1 MFALAIILHAIT
13 FALFVF
19 RVRDGFSGHF
29 WVAPQGKSVP
39 KFSDTPIKSTDVEA
53 EASKSAQPLTV
64 SKSASL
70 IPNSHSRII
79 RPLPRRVFY
88 NRELIGTERI
98 EQVQIEELIQTL
110 PSALSSSVTEGCDS
124 SPSGVTGGGV
134 VVESENSGESVQPT
148 ASAPMLVA
156 PNQAVAVDFVLSS
169 SVSTPSAPSSAPFS
183 SLTST
188 LSFVLSPTLS
198 TPILD
203 QLTPVQEPLLVA
215 GLEGAV
221 NNLELAQSD
230 FEFIP
235 IPAKQIPASDE
246 SVSAPVETASLI
258 LNEPT
263 PTPTPTPAPVE
274 PALETHK
281 ESISHVAIEYSDE
294 VPPPPGSETN
304 FVPVEDPAPNSAET
318 FSLLALP
325 TPAEQILAPAHPTS
339 TDLAIPVA

>member
-29 WVAPQGKSVP
+29 WIAPRGKSVP
-39 KFSDTPIKSTDVEA
+39 KFLDTAIESTDVEA

-64 SKSASL
+64 SKSAFL
-70 IPNSHSRII
+70 ISNSHSRII

-88 NRELIGTERI
+88 NRELIETERI
-98 EQVQIEELIQTL
+98 EQMQIQELIQTL
-110 PSALSSSVTEGCDS
+110 PSALSPPVGEEYDS
-124 SPSGVTGGGV
+124 SPSVVNGGEV

-148 ASAPMLVA
+148 ASAPMFVAPNQAVAPTASAPMFVA

-246 SVSAPVETASLI
+246 SVSAP
-258 LNEPT
+258 
-263 PTPTPTPAPVE
+263 
-274 PALETHK
+274 
-281 ESISHVAIEYSDE
+281 
-294 VPPPPGSETN
+294 
-304 FVPVEDPAPNSAET
+304 NSK
-318 FSLLALP
+318 SNSNSNSSP
-325 TPAEQILAPAHPTS
+325 SRTS
-339 TDLAIPVA
+339 TRDP